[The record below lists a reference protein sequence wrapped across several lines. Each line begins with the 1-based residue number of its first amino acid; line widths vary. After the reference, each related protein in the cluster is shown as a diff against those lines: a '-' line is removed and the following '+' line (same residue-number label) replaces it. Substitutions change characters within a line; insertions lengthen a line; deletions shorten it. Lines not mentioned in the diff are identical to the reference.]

1 MPAHL
6 GRPPAGSGAAAGA
19 VAAPASRRCG
29 IIGRAM
35 PDADVIDA
43 FLDHRWAERGLSR
56 ATLQAYRSDLSGLAR
71 WLGRRGGGL
80 LTADAAALQEYL
92 AHCLQER
99 IRASSVARMLSAFRS
114 FYRYALQHALC
125 ERDPSAQ
132 VAAPKRDR
140 PLPAVLTEDEVERL
154 LQAPD
159 TACPRGLRDRAM
171 LELLYASGLRVGELV
186 ALRHAQVNRRAG
198 VLRLSGKGGKERM
211 VPFGECAAGWLER
224 YLAEA
229 RGALL
234 GTAGGAAE
242 DLFVTRRGRAMTRQ
256 AFWQLLRR
264 YARRA
269 GIAKTLSPHV
279 LRHTFAT
286 HLLNHGADL
295 RVVQMLLGHGDL
307 STTQI
312 YTHLARDELK
322 TMHRTHHPRG

>member
-1 MPAHL
+1 
-6 GRPPAGSGAAAGA
+6 
-19 VAAPASRRCG
+19 
-29 IIGRAM
+29 M

-56 ATLQAYRSDLSGLAR
+56 ATLDAYRSDLSGLAG
-71 WLGRRGGGL
+71 WLGRRGAGL

-92 AHCLQER
+92 AHRLR
-99 IRASSVARMLSAFRS
+99 GRVRASSAARMLSAFRS
-114 FYRYALQHALC
+114 FYGYALQHALC
-125 ERDPSAQ
+125 ERDPCAQ
-132 VAAPKRDR
+132 VAAPKRGR
-140 PLPAVLTEDEVERL
+140 PLPEVLTEDEMERL

-159 TACPRGLRDRAM
+159 AGTPRGLRDRAM
-171 LELLYASGLRVGELV
+171 LELLYASGLRVSELV
-186 ALRHAQVNRRAG
+186 ALQHAQVNRRAG

-234 GTAGGAAE
+234 GAGAAAVE
-242 DLFVTRRGRAMTRQ
+242 DLFVTRRGRGMTRQ

-269 GIAKTLSPHV
+269 GIRKTLSPHV

-322 TMHRTHHPRG
+322 TLHRTHHPRG

>member
-1 MPAHL
+1 
-6 GRPPAGSGAAAGA
+6 
-19 VAAPASRRCG
+19 
-29 IIGRAM
+29 M

-56 ATLQAYRSDLSGLAR
+56 ATLAAYRSDLAGLAR
-71 WLGRRGGGL
+71 WLGRRGADL

-92 AHCLQER
+92 AHRLQGR
-99 IRASSVARMLSAFRS
+99 VRASSAARMLSAFRS
-114 FYRYALQHALC
+114 FYGYALQHALC
-125 ERDPSAQ
+125 ERDPCAQ
-132 VAAPKRDR
+132 VAAPKRGR
-140 PLPAVLTEDEVERL
+140 PLPEVLTEDEMERL
-154 LQAPD
+154 LRAPD
-159 TACPRGLRDRAM
+159 AGDPRGLRDRAM
-171 LELLYASGLRVGELV
+171 LELLYASGLRVSELV
-186 ALRHAQVNRRAG
+186 ALQLAQVNRRAG

-224 YLAEA
+224 YLADA

-234 GTAGGAAE
+234 GEGAAAVE
-242 DLFVTRRGRAMTRQ
+242 DLFVTRRGRGMSRQ

-264 YARRA
+264 HARRA
-269 GIAKTLSPHV
+269 GIRKTLSPHV

-322 TMHRTHHPRG
+322 TLHRTHHPRG

>member
-1 MPAHL
+1 
-6 GRPPAGSGAAAGA
+6 
-19 VAAPASRRCG
+19 
-29 IIGRAM
+29 M

-56 ATLQAYRSDLSGLAR
+56 ATLDAYRSDLAGLAR
-71 WLGRRGGGL
+71 WLGRRGAGL

-92 AHCLQER
+92 AHRLR
-99 IRASSVARMLSAFRS
+99 GRVRASSAARMLSAFRA
-114 FYRYALQHALC
+114 FYGYALQHALC
-125 ERDPSAQ
+125 ERDPCAQ
-132 VAAPKRDR
+132 VAAPKRGR
-140 PLPAVLTEDEVERL
+140 PLPAVLTEDEMERL
-154 LQAPD
+154 LRAPD
-159 TACPRGLRDRAM
+159 AGDPRGLRDRAM
-171 LELLYASGLRVGELV
+171 LELLYASGLRVSELV
-186 ALRHAQVNRRAG
+186 ALQLAQVNRRAG

-224 YLAEA
+224 YLKEA

-234 GTAGGAAE
+234 GADAGAAE
-242 DLFVTRRGRAMTRQ
+242 DLFVTRRGRGMTRQ

-269 GIAKTLSPHV
+269 GIGKTLSPHV

-322 TMHRTHHPRG
+322 ALHRTHHPRG

>member
-1 MPAHL
+1 
-6 GRPPAGSGAAAGA
+6 
-19 VAAPASRRCG
+19 
-29 IIGRAM
+29 M

-71 WLGRRGGGL
+71 WLGRRGGDL
-80 LTADAAALQEYL
+80 LTADPAALQEYL

-125 ERDPSAQ
+125 ERDPCAQ

-140 PLPAVLTEDEVERL
+140 PLPEVLTEDEVERL

-159 TACPRGLRDRAM
+159 TARPRGLRDRAM

-186 ALRHAQVNRRAG
+186 ALQHAQVNRRAS

-229 RGALL
+229 RAALL
-234 GTAGGAAE
+234 GDAAGGAVE

-264 YARRA
+264 YARQA
-269 GIAKTLSPHV
+269 GIRKTLSPHV

-322 TMHRTHHPRG
+322 TLHRTHHPRG